1 MNNKTKVVV
10 ITFAVFMSE
19 AIIHY
24 NIGAHK
30 HTKDNKFAL
39 PPPKDLLKIGAICAV
54 FSLIN
59 GIIVSKMTNN
69 N

>member
-1 MNNKTKVVV
+1 MENST
-10 ITFAVFMSE
+10 
-19 AIIHY
+19 
-24 NIGAHK
+24 
-30 HTKDNKFAL
+30 
-39 PPPKDLLKIGAICAV
+39 PKDLLKIGAICAV